1 MCIIQ
6 DNNDDWKREAACM
19 ALIYKNAT
27 FTISATHCR
36 GSGNTLFSDPNRI
49 IPGEV
54 VAELPNGIPV
64 RLEQHSPHPFQYSSN
79 APGASDDRV
88 AESLDLYLD
97 PTLNLLVRGWVYQE
111 VLLSPRTLY
120 FLANEIMWRCQEHT
134 VCQCARYD
142 FDEDTAYSPDMKAVT
157 DSTGTHYY
165 STRGRQQIATRNW
178 ANIIR
183 VYSSRQL
190 TYQQDKLPALAGIAE
205 EYGKATGWTYLCGLW
220 KENIQDTLGWYRDS
234 CTTPAAPRPH
244 SSLPSWSWAS
254 IASPVEVAE
263 KSAQMV
269 EFESCQITYK
279 NGGNPY
285 FGDVEEAVLNVKGDV
300 FQGKLV
306 PVTGHSG
313 DLSSPQKYGFSMMSR
328 VCKFEED
335 CIIPETSI
343 LVGSDVLCLIT
354 KVREF
359 RGTTKSVKGL
369 LLRCV
374 DENAKRYERL
384 GSILVTGNGHRDDW
398 GLNWRT
404 RLKVSKKRLSLI

>member
-6 DNNDDWKREAACM
+6 DDNNDWKREAACM

-36 GSGNTLFSDPNRI
+36 GSGDTLFSDPNRI

-54 VAELPNGIPV
+54 VAKLPNGIPV

-88 AESLDLYLD
+88 AESLDLYMD

-142 FDEDTAYSPDMKAVT
+142 FDEDTAYSPGMKAVT

-165 STRGRQQIATRNW
+165 STRGRQQIATQNW

-234 CTTPAAPRPH
+234 YTTPAGPRPH
-244 SSLPSWSWAS
+244 SSLPTWSWAS
-254 IASPVEVAE
+254 IASPVEIADQ
-263 KSAQMV
+263 SAQMI

-279 NGGNPY
+279 TRGNPY
-285 FGDVEEAVLNVKGDV
+285 LGDVEQAVLNVKGDV
-300 FQGKLV
+300 FHGKLV
-306 PVTGHSG
+306 PITDHSG
-313 DLSSPQKYGFSMMSR
+313 DLSSPQKYGFSTMSR

-335 CIIPETSI
+335 CIIPETST
-343 LVGSDVLCLIT
+343 LVGSDALCLIT
-354 KVREF
+354 KLREF
-359 RGTTKSVKGL
+359 RGATRSVKGL
-369 LLRCV
+369 VLRCV
-374 DENAKRYERL
+374 DKNAKRYERL
-384 GSILVTGNGHRDDW
+384 GSILVTGNGPRDDW
-398 GLNWRT
+398 GLHWRT
-404 RLKVSKKRLSLI
+404 SLNISKKRLSLI